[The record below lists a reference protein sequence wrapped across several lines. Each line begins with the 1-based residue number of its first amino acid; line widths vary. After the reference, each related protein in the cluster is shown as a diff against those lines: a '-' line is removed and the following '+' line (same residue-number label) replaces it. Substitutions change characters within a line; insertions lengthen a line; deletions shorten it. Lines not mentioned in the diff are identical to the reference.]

1 MFICAFVAGFM
12 SLLVKPDSSDA
23 LGRGGCFVWGV
34 GGWGLVGWGGLPS
47 PGLIILL
54 DQRVGTTFYFCSFA
68 GDQGKN
74 QKKTVCR
81 YPPSS
86 PWTQCS
92 VGWSGG
98 RGLAVS
104 AVGLLQVMAV
114 VVGGGCAGTMWKTKT
129 IVAPLLL
136 FLFCYF
142 FVMSLVA
149 TF

>member
-1 MFICAFVAGFM
+1 MV
-12 SLLVKPDSSDA
+12 L
-23 LGRGGCFVWGV
+23 
-34 GGWGLVGWGGLPS
+34 GLVGGFLSLPS
-47 PGLIILL
+47 
-54 DQRVGTTFYFCSFA
+54 SFLSGSRA
-68 GDQGKN
+68 H
-74 QKKTVCR
+74 R
-81 YPPSS
+81 RF
-86 PWTQCS
+86 PWTQCL

-104 AVGLLQVMAV
+104 VVGLLQVMAV